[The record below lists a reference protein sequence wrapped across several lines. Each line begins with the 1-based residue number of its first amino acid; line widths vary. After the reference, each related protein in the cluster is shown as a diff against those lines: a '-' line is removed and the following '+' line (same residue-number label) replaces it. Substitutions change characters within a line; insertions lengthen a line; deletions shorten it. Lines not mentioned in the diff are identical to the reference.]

1 MHIHLASN
9 NSQIYLFLII
19 YEINIMQNNNPRLF
33 GTNGVRG
40 VFGEELTLNLIVDL
54 SYSLA
59 TYFKKG
65 PIIIGYDGRKSSL
78 ILSKIVSSVINSAGI
93 DVDNAGLVPTPCLQ
107 YAAKRVGYNGGIMIT
122 ASHNPPEYNGIKP
135 TANDGVEISR
145 EDELKVEEIYY
156 SKRFSKI
163 DGFGTDYTNETIIDS
178 YIMTVLS
185 LVNVEKI
192 RQRKFTVAMDIG
204 NGAQARVAPVLLNKL
219 GCKLITING
228 NIDGD
233 FPGRGS
239 EPTPENLMTL
249 SNMVKNSEAD
259 FGVAYDGDGDRSLFC
274 DEEGK
279 VHWGDMVG
287 TAIVRYLLKTK
298 HRGAEVVCPINTTMA
313 LSLVAKEADTKVIHT
328 KVGSVEVSREMLRR
342 KSFIGLEENGGFM
355 YGKLNEVRDG
365 AMTTALILEMLSLS
379 DDDDELNNNKE
390 QTLSQIISSLP
401 KIFQYKTKFKCPTK
415 QIANNIVT
423 ICLEH
428 GSPKKIETLD
438 GAKIW
443 IDEDTWIM
451 VRPSGTEPFIRMYA
465 ESVDGSLLNSKV
477 AEYRRLIESRI

>member
-1 MHIHLASN
+1 
-9 NSQIYLFLII
+9 
-19 YEINIMQNNNPRLF
+19 MQKNNPRLF

-40 VFGEELTLNLIVDL
+40 VFGKEFTLDLVVDL

-59 TYFKKG
+59 TFFGKG
-65 PIIIGYDGRKSSL
+65 PIIVGYDGRNSSP
-78 ILSKIVSSVINSAGI
+78 ILSKIVRSVINSTGI
-93 DVDNAGLVPTPCLQ
+93 DVGNAGLVPTPCLQ
-107 YAAKRVGYNGGIMIT
+107 YAAKQLGYNGGIMIT

-145 EDELKVEEIYY
+145 EDELKVEDIYY
-156 SKRFSKI
+156 SKKFSKS
-163 DGFGTDYTNETIIDS
+163 DSFGRDFTNETVIGS
-178 YIMTVLS
+178 YIEKVLS
-185 LVNVEKI
+185 LVNIEKI
-192 RQRKFTVAMDIG
+192 RQRNFKVVMDIG
-204 NGAQARVAPVLLNKL
+204 NGAQSRVAPFLLNKL
-219 GCKLITING
+219 GCKVITING

-239 EPTPENLMTL
+239 EPIPENLKML
-249 SNMVKNSEAD
+249 SNMVKDLEAD

-274 DEEGK
+274 DER
-279 VHWGDMVG
+279 
-287 TAIVRYLLKTK
+287 AIVRYLLNTK
-298 HRGAEVVCPINTTMA
+298 HRRAEVVCPINTTMA
-313 LSLVAKEADTKVIHT
+313 LSLVAKEADSKVIHT

-379 DDDDELNNNKE
+379 DNNNNNKE

-401 KIFQYKTKFKCPTK
+401 KIFQYKTKFRCPTK
-415 QIANNIVT
+415 QIANDIVT

-451 VRPSGTEPFIRMYA
+451 VRPSGTEPFVRMYA
-465 ESVDGSLLNSKV
+465 ESVDSSLLNSKV
-477 AEYRRLIESRI
+477 AEYRRLIESKI

>member
-1 MHIHLASN
+1 MHIHLASI
-9 NSQIYLFLII
+9 NSQIYLFLIL
-19 YEINIMQNNNPRLF
+19 YEINIMQKSNPRLF

-40 VFGEELTLNLIVDL
+40 VFGKELTLHLVVDL

-65 PIIIGYDGRKSSL
+65 PIIIGYDGRKSSP

-93 DVDNAGLVPTPCLQ
+93 DIGNAGLVPTPCLQ
-107 YAAKRVGYNGGIMIT
+107 YATKRVGYNGGIMIT

-145 EDELKVEEIYY
+145 EDELKVEDVYY

-163 DGFGTDYTNETIIDS
+163 DGFGRDFTNETIIDS
-178 YIMTVLS
+178 YIEAVLS

-192 RQRKFTVAMDIG
+192 KQRKFTVAMDIG

-239 EPTPENLMTL
+239 EPTTENLKTL
-249 SNMVKNSEAD
+249 SSMVKNSEAD

-298 HRGAEVVCPINTTMA
+298 HSGAEVVCPINTTMA
-313 LSLVAKEADTKVIHT
+313 VSLVATEAGSKVIHT

-342 KSFIGLEENGGFM
+342 KSFIGLEDNGGFM

-365 AMTTALILEMLSLS
+365 AMTTALVLEMLSLS
-379 DDDDELNNNKE
+379 NKEE
-390 QTLSQIISSLP
+390 QTLSHTISLLP
-401 KIFQYKTKFKCPTK
+401 KIFQYKTKFRCPTK
-415 QIANNIVT
+415 QIANTIVT
-423 ICLEH
+423 MCIEH

-443 IDEDTWIM
+443 IDEETWIM
-451 VRPSGTEPFIRMYA
+451 VRPSGTEPFVRMYA
-465 ESVDGSLLNSKV
+465 ESVDSSLLNSKV
-477 AEYRRLIESRI
+477 SEYRRLIESKISTTQ

>member
-19 YEINIMQNNNPRLF
+19 YEVNIMQNNNPRLF

-40 VFGEELTLNLIVDL
+40 VFGEELTLNVVVDL

-65 PIIIGYDGRKSSL
+65 PIIIGYDGRKSSP

-178 YIMTVLS
+178 YIKTVLS

-287 TAIVRYLLKTK
+287 TAIVKYLLKTK

-313 LSLVAKEADTKVIHT
+313 LSLVAKEADSKVIHT

-342 KSFIGLEENGGFM
+342 KSFIGLEDNGGFM

-365 AMTTALILEMLSLS
+365 AMTTALVLEMLSLS
-379 DDDDELNNNKE
+379 DKEE
-390 QTLSQIISSLP
+390 QTLSHTISLLP
-401 KIFQYKTKFKCPTK
+401 KIFQYKTKFKCPTR
-415 QIANNIVT
+415 QIANTIVT
-423 ICLEH
+423 MCIEH

-443 IDEDTWIM
+443 IDEETWIM
-451 VRPSGTEPFIRMYA
+451 VRPSGTEPFVRMYA
-465 ESVDGSLLNSKV
+465 ESVDSSLLNSKV
-477 AEYRRLIESRI
+477 SEYRRLIESKISNI

>member
-40 VFGEELTLNLIVDL
+40 VFGEELTLNLVVDL

-65 PIIIGYDGRKSSL
+65 PIIIGYDGRKSSP

-107 YAAKRVGYNGGIMIT
+107 YAAKQVGYNGGIMIT

-178 YIMTVLS
+178 YIKTVLS

-287 TAIVRYLLKTK
+287 TAIVKYLLKTK

-313 LSLVAKEADTKVIHT
+313 LSLVAKEADSKVIHT

-342 KSFIGLEENGGFM
+342 KSFIGLEDNGGFM

-365 AMTTALILEMLSLS
+365 AMTTALVLEMLSLS
-379 DDDDELNNNKE
+379 DKEE
-390 QTLSQIISSLP
+390 QTLSHTISLLP
-401 KIFQYKTKFKCPTK
+401 KIFQYKTKFRCPTRE
-415 QIANNIVT
+415 IANTIVT
-423 ICLEH
+423 MCIEH

-443 IDEDTWIM
+443 IDEETWIM
-451 VRPSGTEPFIRMYA
+451 VRPSGTEPFVRMYA
-465 ESVDGSLLNSKV
+465 ESVDNSLLNSKV
-477 AEYRRLIESRI
+477 SEYRRLIESKISNI

>member
-1 MHIHLASN
+1 M
-9 NSQIYLFLII
+9 
-19 YEINIMQNNNPRLF
+19 MQKSNPRLF

-40 VFGEELTLNLIVDL
+40 VFGEELTLNLVVDL

-65 PIIIGYDGRKSSL
+65 PIIIGYDGRKSSPV
-78 ILSKIVSSVINSAGI
+78 LSKIVSSVINSAGI

-178 YIMTVLS
+178 YIKTVLS

-313 LSLVAKEADTKVIHT
+313 LSLVAKEADSKVIHT

-342 KSFIGLEENGGFM
+342 KSFIGLEDNGGFM

-365 AMTTALILEMLSLS
+365 AMTTALVLEMLSLS
-379 DDDDELNNNKE
+379 DKEE
-390 QTLSQIISSLP
+390 QTLSHTISLLP
-401 KIFQYKTKFKCPTK
+401 KIFQYKTKFRCPTK
-415 QIANNIVT
+415 EIANTIVT
-423 ICLEH
+423 MCIEH

-443 IDEDTWIM
+443 IDEETWIM
-451 VRPSGTEPFIRMYA
+451 VRPSGTEPFVRMYA
-465 ESVDGSLLNSKV
+465 ESVDSSLLNSKV
-477 AEYRRLIESRI
+477 SEYRRLIESKISNI

>member
-40 VFGEELTLNLIVDL
+40 VFGEELTLNLVVDL

-65 PIIIGYDGRKSSL
+65 PIIIGYDGRKSSP

-107 YAAKRVGYNGGIMIT
+107 YAAKRVDYNGGIMIT

-178 YIMTVLS
+178 YIKTVLS

-313 LSLVAKEADTKVIHT
+313 LSLVAKEADSKVIHT

-342 KSFIGLEENGGFM
+342 KSFIGLEDNGGFM

-365 AMTTALILEMLSLS
+365 AMTTALVLEMLSLS
-379 DDDDELNNNKE
+379 DKEE
-390 QTLSQIISSLP
+390 QTLSHTISLLP
-401 KIFQYKTKFKCPTK
+401 KIFQYKTKFKCPTR
-415 QIANNIVT
+415 QIANTIVT
-423 ICLEH
+423 MCIEH

-443 IDEDTWIM
+443 IDEETWIM
-451 VRPSGTEPFIRMYA
+451 VRPSGTEPFVRMYA
-465 ESVDGSLLNSKV
+465 ESVDSSLLNSKV
-477 AEYRRLIESRI
+477 SEYRRLIESKISNI

>member
-1 MHIHLASN
+1 
-9 NSQIYLFLII
+9 
-19 YEINIMQNNNPRLF
+19 MQNNNPRLF

-40 VFGEELTLNLIVDL
+40 VFGEELTLNLVVDL

-65 PIIIGYDGRKSSL
+65 PIIIGYDGRKSSP

-107 YAAKRVGYNGGIMIT
+107 YAAKQVDYNGGIMIT

-145 EDELKVEEIYY
+145 EDELKVEDVYY

-178 YIMTVLS
+178 YIKTVLS

-287 TAIVRYLLKTK
+287 TAIVKYLLKTK

-313 LSLVAKEADTKVIHT
+313 LSLVAKEADSKVIHT

-342 KSFIGLEENGGFM
+342 KSFIGLEDNGGFM

-365 AMTTALILEMLSLS
+365 AMTTALVLEMLSLS
-379 DDDDELNNNKE
+379 DKEE
-390 QTLSQIISSLP
+390 QTLSHTISLLP
-401 KIFQYKTKFKCPTK
+401 KIFQYKTKFRCPTK
-415 QIANNIVT
+415 EIANTIVT
-423 ICLEH
+423 MCIEH

-443 IDEDTWIM
+443 IDEETWIM
-451 VRPSGTEPFIRMYA
+451 VRPSGTEPFVRMYA
-465 ESVDGSLLNSKV
+465 ESVDSSLLNSKV
-477 AEYRRLIESRI
+477 SEYRRLIESKISNI

>member
-1 MHIHLASN
+1 
-9 NSQIYLFLII
+9 
-19 YEINIMQNNNPRLF
+19 MQNNNPRLF

-107 YAAKRVGYNGGIMIT
+107 YAAKRVDYNGGIMIT

-313 LSLVAKEADTKVIHT
+313 LSLVAKEADSKVIHT

-342 KSFIGLEENGGFM
+342 KSFIGLEDNGGFM

-365 AMTTALILEMLSLS
+365 AMTTALVLEMLSLS
-379 DDDDELNNNKE
+379 DKEE
-390 QTLSQIISSLP
+390 QTLSHTISLLP
-401 KIFQYKTKFKCPTK
+401 KIFQYKTKFKCPTR
-415 QIANNIVT
+415 QIANTIVT
-423 ICLEH
+423 MCIEH

-443 IDEDTWIM
+443 IDEETWIM
-451 VRPSGTEPFIRMYA
+451 VRPSGTEPFVRMYA
-465 ESVDGSLLNSKV
+465 ESVDSSLLNSKV
-477 AEYRRLIESRI
+477 SEYRRLIESKISNI

>member
-40 VFGEELTLNLIVDL
+40 VFGEELTLNLVVDL

-65 PIIIGYDGRKSSL
+65 PIIIGYDGRKSSP
-78 ILSKIVSSVINSAGI
+78 ILSKIVRSVINSAGI

-178 YIMTVLS
+178 YIKTVLS

-313 LSLVAKEADTKVIHT
+313 LSLVAKEADSKVIHT

-342 KSFIGLEENGGFM
+342 KSFIGLEDNGGFM

-365 AMTTALILEMLSLS
+365 AMTTALVLEMLSLS
-379 DDDDELNNNKE
+379 DKEE
-390 QTLSQIISSLP
+390 QTLSHTISLLP
-401 KIFQYKTKFKCPTK
+401 KIFQYKTKFKCPTR
-415 QIANNIVT
+415 QIANTIVT
-423 ICLEH
+423 MCIEH

-443 IDEDTWIM
+443 IDEETWIM
-451 VRPSGTEPFIRMYA
+451 VRPSGTEPFVRMYA
-465 ESVDGSLLNSKV
+465 ESVDSSLLNSKV
-477 AEYRRLIESRI
+477 SEYRRLIESKISNI